1 MFEKPRPTEAGIP
14 APKIAVTDVQTNNKT
29 YFNSRPASQ
38 AVKRL

>member
-1 MFEKPRPTEAGIP
+1 MFGKPRPTEAGIP
-14 APKIAVTDVQTNNKT
+14 SHKIEVTDVQTNNKT